1 MRRTPLLRVRR
12 AGRADAPAI
21 ASVLRAAFA
30 EYQTRYTPAAFAATT
45 PTAEEIVR
53 RLDEGPTWIALL
65 QGAVAATV
73 SVLPRG
79 ELLHVRSMAVLPEAR
94 GRGVGRQLLAQV
106 ERYAG
111 AHGFRCLELSTTP
124 FLAFAI
130 ALYERFGFRRS
141 DRGPRELFGT
151 PLFTMTKDLTR

>member
-79 ELLHVRSMAVLPEAR
+79 ELLQVRSMAVLPEAR
-94 GRGVGRQLLAQV
+94 AEGSGSGSWRRWSVTRAHTASGV
-106 ERYAG
+106 
-111 AHGFRCLELSTTP
+111 LS
-124 FLAFAI
+124 
-130 ALYERFGFRRS
+130 
-141 DRGPRELFGT
+141 
-151 PLFTMTKDLTR
+151 